1 MSRCSIPWL
10 FKTSIAEILRGSVG
24 GCRGRGM
31 AHWPCGAD
39 GGRKVKAARVAAKRV
54 YTTYGRKTLE
64 GSHGGELRTRNV
76 DAGGDAGAGR
86 VAVLQGRGGD
96 AVRWPRTVLN
106 NHLEWFVLK

>member
-54 YTTYGRKTLE
+54 YTTYGRKMLE
-64 GSHGGELRTRNV
+64 GSHGGEPAREMWTPV
-76 DAGGDAGAGR
+76 ETPAQGGWRFFKVGVEMR
-86 VAVLQGRGGD
+86 
-96 AVRWPRTVLN
+96 
-106 NHLEWFVLK
+106 

>member
-1 MSRCSIPWL
+1 M
-10 FKTSIAEILRGSVG
+10 
-24 GCRGRGM
+24 
-31 AHWPCGAD
+31 
-39 GGRKVKAARVAAKRV
+39 
-54 YTTYGRKTLE
+54 
-64 GSHGGELRTRNV
+64 